1 MNFLNITLVVVSVIV
16 VGLILLQDRTSGTG
30 GVFGGGEAGG
40 VYQRRR
46 GLEKGLFVATII
58 LAIAFTVLSALV
70 LIFQVK

>member
-1 MNFLNITLVVVSVIV
+1 MNFLNITLVAVSVIV
-16 VGLILLQDRTSGTG
+16 VVLILLQDRSSGTG

-46 GLEKGLFVATII
+46 GLEKSLFIATII
-58 LAIAFTVLSALV
+58 FSVAFTVLSALA

>member
-1 MNFLNITLVVVSVIV
+1 MNFLNIALVVVSVIV

-46 GLEKGLFVATII
+46 GLEKNLFIATIVFAAAF
-58 LAIAFTVLSALV
+58 AILSALA
-70 LIFQVK
+70 LFL

>member
-1 MNFLNITLVVVSVIV
+1 MNFLNIALIAISVIII
-16 VGLILLQDRTSGTG
+16 GLILLQDRTGGTG

-46 GLEKGLFVATII
+46 GLEKSLFIATVIFVA
-58 LAIAFTVLSALV
+58 AFAVLSALA

>member
-1 MNFLNITLVVVSVIV
+1 MNFLNIALVAVSVII

-46 GLEKGLFVATII
+46 GLEKSLFTATIVF
-58 LAIAFTVLSALV
+58 AIAFAVLSALALV
-70 LIFQVK
+70 F

>member
-1 MNFLNITLVVVSVIV
+1 MNFLNIALVAVSVII

-46 GLEKGLFVATII
+46 GLERSLFIGTVVFAT
-58 LAIAFTVLSALV
+58 AFAVLSALALV
-70 LIFQVK
+70 F

>member
-1 MNFLNITLVVVSVIV
+1 MNFLNIALVAVSVII

-46 GLEKGLFVATII
+46 GLEKSLFTTTII
-58 LAIAFTVLSALV
+58 FAAAFAVLSALALV
-70 LIFQVK
+70 F